1 MDTPLIQLTAIERDF
16 PSGGS
21 LVHILK
27 NINLSIYTGEL
38 VAIVGTSGSGK
49 STLMNILGC
58 LDKPSRGKYV
68 INGRC
73 TDQLSADELAE
84 LRREYFG
91 FIFQRYHL
99 LNELTAAGNVEIPAI
114 YAGISAE
121 KRKKRAEQLLAQLGL
136 NTKMANK
143 PTQLSGGQQQR
154 VSIARALMN
163 GGQIILADE
172 PTGALDKRSGEEVM
186 AILRDLH
193 QKGHTIVLVT
203 HDPKI
208 AESAERIIEISDGH
222 IIADRAVVPKK
233 GVSHKKS
240 AFQHPTA
247 PTSNWRGYYDRFRDA
262 FKMAR
267 LSMAAQKLRTF
278 LTMLGII
285 IGITSVVSVVAL
297 GKGTQTKILDEISGM
312 GTSTLEIFAGSGFG
326 DRNAN
331 RVTTLKTSDATILSK
346 QSYIHS
352 ATPNISVPLDLRSSK
367 EALTGTVNGVSDQF
381 FEVRGYTLKAGHY
394 FNTEDIERSAQY
406 AVIDTNTATRLFPN
420 EKVLGQTLWA
430 GTLPVKVIGVAERNQ
445 QGFGSN
451 ENLNVWLPYTTVLY
465 RITGPAPLRSIT
477 VRVKDDVDMGVAET
491 AVTALLKQRHG
502 MQDFFVFNTDSIRQ
516 SIESTTAAMTLLIS
530 LIAVISLVVGGIGVM
545 NIMLVSV
552 TERTREIGVRMA
564 VGARS
569 SDILQQFLIEAI
581 WVCLIGGA
589 IGVGLALAIG
599 LVFDHAVSL
608 FRMQFSFFSI
618 VAAFFSSSLIGILF
632 GFFPARRAA
641 RLDPIHALERE

>member
-1 MDTPLIQLTAIERDF
+1 MDTPLIQLKSIERNF
-16 PSGGS
+16 PSGGGIIQ
-21 LVHILK
+21 ILK
-27 NINLSIYTGEL
+27 SINLSIYAGEM
-38 VAIVGTSGSGK
+38 VAIMGSSGSGK

-58 LDKPSRGKYV
+58 LDKPSQGEYF

-73 TDQLSADELAE
+73 TGQLTTDELAE
-84 LRREYFG
+84 LRREHFG

-114 YAGISAE
+114 YAGMVPE
-121 KRKKRAEQLLAQLGL
+121 KRKKRALQLLEQLGL
-136 NTKMANK
+136 SNKIDNK

-172 PTGALDKRSGEEVM
+172 PTGALDKKSGQEVM
-186 AILRDLH
+186 SILRDLH

-208 AESAERIIEISDGH
+208 AQTAERVIEISDGR
-222 IIADRAVVPKK
+222 IVSDKSIAGIEKK
-233 GVSHKKS
+233 QKKS
-240 AFQHPTA
+240 RVEEYYSRQECV
-247 PTSNWRGYYDRFRDA
+247 WRSYYDRFCDA

-297 GKGTQTKILDEISGM
+297 GKGTQAKILDEISGM

-331 RVTTLKTSDATILSK
+331 RVTTLKTSDAAILAR
-346 QSYIHS
+346 QNYIHS
-352 ATPNISVPLDLRSSK
+352 ATPNISVALDLRSSK
-367 EALTGTVNGVSDQF
+367 EILTGQVNGVSDQF
-381 FEVRGYTLKAGHY
+381 FEVRGYTLKEGQY
-394 FNTEDIERSAQY
+394 FNSRDIDHFAQY

-420 EKVLGQTLWA
+420 EKAIGQTLWA
-430 GTLPVKVIGVAERNQ
+430 GTLPVKVIGVAERKQ

-451 ENLNVWLPYTTVLY
+451 ENLNIWLPYTTVLY

-477 VRVKDDVDMGVAET
+477 VRVQDDINMNVAEE
-491 AVTALLKQRHG
+491 AVKELLRQRHG
-502 MQDFFVFNTDSIRQ
+502 TEDFFIFNTDSVRQ

-530 LIAVISLVVGGIGVM
+530 LIAVISLLVGGIGVM

-589 IGVGLALAIG
+589 IGIALALAGG
-599 LVFDHAVSL
+599 LIFDHAVSV
-608 FRMQFSFFSI
+608 FSMQFSSFSI
-618 VAAFFSSSLIGILF
+618 VAAFVSSSLIGILF